1 MYIDIQFALSVI
13 WSRSEYRLT
22 DKTKK
27 LEALGETII
36 EYFLNETKFQRDELN
51 CPYCYLELRMTGDIS
66 EHNLRR
72 INENDVSNHVNAI
85 MSDVSSDVTENNE
98 QEKLDEDHNSTFPAF
113 ILKAVLFTVAECQLQ
128 NIFDVAVEMFGKV
141 IDVQVDGETEMQLTV
156 GLLKNTLP
164 ANRSSKVLVKMDNQ
178 EWECKVKGAH
188 SLTDDKL
195 CPRISITY
203 TEFVPYL
210 TPDNMEVINAFFPKT
225 QTGTEEPVEVCVD
238 DYYERLQSIE
248 FEIFSCGSMFISDKG
263 AYVVLISL
271 SAWFMCPDVL

>member
-22 DKTKK
+22 DKMKK
-27 LEALGETII
+27 LKALGETII
-36 EYFLNETKFQRDELN
+36 EHFLNEIKLQRDELT
-51 CPYCYLELRMTGDIS
+51 CPFCYLELRMTGDIS
-66 EHNLRR
+66 GHGLR
-72 INENDVSNHVNAI
+72 
-85 MSDVSSDVTENNE
+85 
-98 QEKLDEDHNSTFPAF
+98 STFPAF

-128 NIFDVAVEMFGKV
+128 NIFDVAVEVFGKV

-156 GLLKNTLP
+156 GLLKDTLP

-178 EWECKVKGAH
+178 GWKCKVKGAH

-210 TPDNMEVINAFFPKT
+210 TQDNMEVIKAFFPKT

-248 FEIFSCGSMFISDKG
+248 FEIFSHGSMFISDKG

-271 SAWFMCPDVL
+271 SIWLMCPDVL